1 MFHWK
6 KNSIQK
12 QRYLS
17 ACSFHF
23 TCSLASR
30 SFQSISISQWLLK
43 INKGENGRK
52 EDDDKQLNR
61 CIWTDGREHPL
72 NSLSICV
79 GFCANA
85 IEHFDLKKNY
95 FSIEQCTQQCID
107 AEVALFSYLMHFLI
121 KQEQKREVQAN
132 GKFCLSF
139 HLVTKNKSSK
149 SNTLLLLGIR
159 ACNQLARV
167 PNGNDMFRCS
177 M

>member
-12 QRYLS
+12 QRYPS

-43 INKGENGRK
+43 INNGENGRK

-85 IEHFDLKKNY
+85 IESLWSQEKLFLNWTMYTAMHRCWSSSFFLFNAFPDQTWTEKGSTSKWKILFVISPGHKK
-95 FSIEQCTQQCID
+95 Q
-107 AEVALFSYLMHFLI
+107 I
-121 KQEQKREVQAN
+121 KQIKYSSLAWDTSLQST
-132 GKFCLSF
+132 C
-139 HLVTKNKSSK
+139 KSTEWK
-149 SNTLLLLGIR
+149 WY
-159 ACNQLARV
+159 V
-167 PNGNDMFRCS
+167 
-177 M
+177 